1 MTWLLLA
8 EAVADDVTPVNL
20 TTQTRV
26 LAAVVAVAFLAGV
39 FELVRRHRLQERYTV
54 VWVGGGLAL
63 LAGALFP
70 DVLELLAR
78 GMGVRDTNVALFLL
92 VIAILV
98 SLVFHFTLVLSRQ
111 SEQITRLAQDAAIEQ
126 ASKGP
131 AGQPPVER

>member
-98 SLVFHFTLVLSRQ
+98 SLVFHFTLVVSRQ